1 MTTTILPT
9 TKNAAL
15 YQFVNEDASITLL
28 EKQVGRTS
36 VSQIAKALDEYMR
49 LYKAGFASKGEKLTL
64 HRAFPENEEFQK
76 ACADFEHDDV
86 MVVGGPASVEMVD
99 REGHMITTGALEKA
113 FDSYMGNFR
122 TRNAMVLHSDVQ
134 VGWALPAYITKSG
147 QIFKS
152 GVDDKGLF
160 FITELRDDTKIA
172 KRVADKVND
181 GELRSYSIAG
191 SATETQNIEKGLQK
205 ILQVDAME
213 LAEVTICEK
222 GVNPQSGFDII
233 KSHNPA
239 HNQSCAD
246 GSCLIPIGKGHGKAF
261 LLAPAD
267 AGLRDA
273 LEPEME
279 ADINCGSC
287 HYYTEG
293 ACSLVAGPIAEHQWC
308 KLYAPHEESLPDQ
321 FNQPKKIVE
330 IELMTNEKGNIDFKK
345 SFDSWL
351 AVNKEWGTDEIQTE
365 SEHGLVKA
373 SKKQP
378 YSREYKEKYGHTDKI
393 TKAHNGTHDDPRYIV
408 DAMDGESFTT
418 LMYYAGRE
426 AEHHQLLR
434 EYGFPSEQPL
444 EGSRYTPVVE
454 TETNI
459 FGMPIHNKPPWIV
472 NEAGEALGDRLDED
486 SPYFKGS
493 EKNAN
498 RKANPSISIT
508 KSFLTWMNKEA
519 P

>member
-1 MTTTILPT
+1 MTTTTLPT
-9 TKNAAL
+9 TRNAAL
-15 YQFVNEDASITLL
+15 YQFVNEDANITLL

-36 VSQIAKALDEYMR
+36 VIKIAKALDEYVR

-64 HRAFPENEEFQK
+64 HRAFPDNEEFQK
-76 ACADFEHDDV
+76 ACVGFEHDDV
-86 MVVGGPASVEMVD
+86 IVIGGPASVEMVD

-113 FDSYMGNFR
+113 FENYMGNFR

-172 KRVADKVND
+172 KRVAEKIND

-191 SATETQNIEKGLQK
+191 SATETTNIEKGLQK
-205 ILQVDAME
+205 VLRVDAME
-213 LAEVTICEK
+213 LAEVTICEQ
-222 GVNPQSGFDII
+222 GVNQQASFDII
-233 KSHNPA
+233 KGQNPA
-239 HNQSCAD
+239 HKSCAD
-246 GSCLIPIGKGHGKAF
+246 GSCLVSIEKGHAKAF

-279 ADINCGSC
+279 ANINCGSC
-287 HYYTEG
+287 HYYTGG
-293 ACSLVAGPIAEHQWC
+293 ACSIVAGSIAEHQWC
-308 KLYAPHEESLPDQ
+308 KLFTPHDVPDQ
-321 FNQPKKIVE
+321 FDKPKQILE
-330 IELMTNEKGNIDFKK
+330 IELMANKEGNIDFKK

-351 AVNKEWGTDEIQTE
+351 AVNKEWGTDEVQIE
-365 SEHGLVKA
+365 SEHGLIKA
-373 SKKQP
+373 SKRQP
-378 YSREYKEKYGHTDKI
+378 YSREYNEKYGHTDKL
-393 TKAHNGTHDDPRYIV
+393 TKAKDDPRYKV
-408 DAMDGESFTT
+408 DAISGESFTT
-418 LMYYAGRE
+418 LMNYAGRE
-426 AEHHQLLR
+426 AEHQQLLR

-454 TETNI
+454 IETDI

-486 SPYFKGS
+486 SPNFKGS

-498 RKANPSISIT
+498 RKKNPSISIT
-508 KSFLTWMNKEA
+508 KSFLTWMDEET